1 MTSTGKEL
9 FRTQI
14 LTTVCVFNKSVL
26 NVLSNFIPHE
36 TILCNDKD
44 PLWFNSQVE
53 SLLHARNKVFKNH
66 RKEKSNFQ
74 LLNKLYFFQERLNG
88 LIKISKKSKFNCYER
103 MPNKLYNPYRN
114 SKPY

>member
-26 NVLSNFIPHE
+26 NVLSNFVPHE
-36 TILCNDKD
+36 TILCNDRD

-53 SLLHARNKVFKNH
+53 SLLHARNKVFKNY

-88 LIKISKKSKFNCYER
+88 LITKSKFNCYER
-103 MPNKLYNPYRN
+103 MANKLNNLYRN